1 LLIDTDDKLEILN
14 QGTQIQ
20 INPDY
25 SNVNN
30 SEQHEPTQISG
41 NIETESKLKNVLSYF
56 YLKLNNCILLLD
68 IYR

>member
-1 LLIDTDDKLEILN
+1 LIYTDDKLEILN

-41 NIETESKLKNVLSYF
+41 NIETEIN
-56 YLKLNNCILLLD
+56 
-68 IYR
+68 